1 MRRTPAAARSRGSG
15 SRLHLRDRRIARRG
29 GWTSA
34 QAREKR
40 HEHAWSGDQEDGE
53 ALRQLRERRMD
64 ADELQARG
72 SGAER
77 AEDDGRG
84 GRPQRRSAPHQRDRD
99 AIEAVT
105 GTENAR
111 VLVLGSK
118 NEQGAAEAGQRAGE
132 DHSLADPAG
141 RGNSARASGLTAC
154 SDRSPLES
162 APGPRQQPPHA
173 GSGKQRERKPE
184 VEPAARKQARQPRG
198 GGDRFSPGHADGCAR
213 SGGTQGTRNE
223 PTVDE
228 MNGDPVEQDRADHL
242 VNAAT
247 YLEPSRE
254 QPPKPA
260 GRCRGGKAPEH
271 RSRDVDLPHDR
282 GGEPAPDELSLG
294 ADVEEPDGEGHGYR
308 KPGENQDRALDG
320 RLAQRPGASEGT
332 GEQIAESCDCV
343 SSGNRDGEEAGEKRD
358 EERGDR
364 TPEWIARR
372 REEAAAKL
380 RQPPAPDPASSARA
394 ARRWHPVLPRRRCAH
409 RTARGCGGRARAARR
424 DRGKRRGRPPRLP
437 AP

>member
-40 HEHAWSGDQEDGE
+40 HEHAGSGDQEDGE

-72 SGAER
+72 SG
-77 AEDDGRG
+77 
-84 GRPQRRSAPHQRDRD
+84 
-99 AIEAVT
+99 
-105 GTENAR
+105 
-111 VLVLGSK
+111 
-118 NEQGAAEAGQRAGE
+118 GA
-132 DHSLADPAG
+132 
-141 RGNSARASGLTAC
+141 
-154 SDRSPLES
+154 
-162 APGPRQQPPHA
+162 
-173 GSGKQRERKPE
+173 
-184 VEPAARKQARQPRG
+184 
-198 GGDRFSPGHADGCAR
+198 
-213 SGGTQGTRNE
+213 QGTRNE
-223 PTVDE
+223 PSVDE

-254 QPPKPA
+254 QPPQPA

-332 GEQIAESCDCV
+332 GEQIAESCDRV

-364 TPEWIARR
+364 TPERIARR
-372 REEAAAKL
+372 REEAGGEI
-380 RQPPAPDPASSARA
+380 RQPPAPDPASSSPA
-394 ARRWHPVLPRRRCAH
+394 APR
-409 RTARGCGGRARAARR
+409 G
-424 DRGKRRGRPPRLP
+424 
-437 AP
+437 